1 LSAKQRI
8 LELYGA
14 RVGFQLVLSLWAK
27 VDPTVPGTVGTIAEQ
42 KQPATVQADHSSSP

>member
-14 RVGFQLVLSLWAK
+14 RVGLQLVLSLWAK
-27 VDPTVPGTVGTIAEQ
+27 VDPAVPGAVSTIAEE